1 METQLKSTLKV
12 LSFHQCSL
20 QKRVMWWSLPCVFIN
35 NKPGRQW
42 PQSTLTTCFSAYIP
56 RGLLWGRR
64 HPHLRDSV
72 AWLQEVPTQNAVIR
86 RTIQP
91 FVALV
96 FACSGNH
103 AVIKRPFLRGCV
115 IACLSAYYAVR
126 LFVSAVMRLSARL
139 SQLSSCPYVWLPVRP
154 GCSLYYARLIL
165 LSCKRAISKIF
176 SFFHCP
182 AAQNPHLQ
190 RVDRVWRSIRV
201 TKQLFL
207 QLLRFLAAA
216 CITGSAPCLDT
227 KLLNTSLTREKPICS
242 RKS

>member
-1 METQLKSTLKV
+1 MHTQLKSTLKV

-20 QKRVMWWSLPCVFIN
+20 PQLCAWSLHRVLIN
-35 NKPGRQW
+35 NGPGRQW

-72 AWLQEVPTQNAVIR
+72 AWLQEVPAQNAVVR

-103 AVIKRPFLRGCV
+103 AVIKRPFPSGCV

-139 SQLSSCPYVWLPVRP
+139 SQLSSRPYVWLPVRP

-165 LSCKRAISKIF
+165 LSCKRTISKIF
-176 SFFHCP
+176 SFFHCSTESP
-182 AAQNPHLQ
+182 
-190 RVDRVWRSIRV
+190 
-201 TKQLFL
+201 
-207 QLLRFLAAA
+207 
-216 CITGSAPCLDT
+216 SA
-227 KLLNTSLTREKPICS
+227 EGW
-242 RKS
+242 